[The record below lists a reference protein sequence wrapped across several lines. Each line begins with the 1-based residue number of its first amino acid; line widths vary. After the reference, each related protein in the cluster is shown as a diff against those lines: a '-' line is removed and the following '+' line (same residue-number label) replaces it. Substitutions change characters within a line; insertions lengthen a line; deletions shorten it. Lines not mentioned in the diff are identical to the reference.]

1 MAVVVTKNLSSLK
14 LYLNKG
20 LDENSKQITGTKTF
34 NYVDAEADNQAVLDV
49 ANAIGNLQKH
59 DVFNIVRV
67 DNSTLSE

>member
-1 MAVVVTKNLSSLK
+1 MAVVVTKNLSSIK

-34 NYVDAEADNQAVLDV
+34 NFVDAEATNDNVLAV

-59 DVFNIVRV
+59 DVYNIVRL
-67 DNSTLSE
+67 DSSTLSE